1 MIRFSSRFLAA
12 LSLALVLTG
21 CAGGNDD
28 LQAWIAEVKAK
39 PAAPLDA
46 LPPLRT
52 YPPIEY
58 SAQGLRDPFS
68 VPVTNSREAAG
79 PRPDPNRRKEALE
92 AFPLDALRMVG
103 TIGVGQ
109 GAIALVLAPDNVTYR
124 VKLQDYVGQNDGK
137 VVQVGA
143 ERIGLLELVSDG
155 AGGWLERQ
163 ASLALEDK

>member
-1 MIRFSSRFLAA
+1 MMSYLSRAFAA
-12 LSLALVLTG
+12 VGVSLVLTG
-21 CAGGNDD
+21 CMSSNDD
-28 LQAWIAEVKAK
+28 LQSWVAEVKAK

-68 VPVTNSREAAG
+68 APISNNREASG

-103 TIGVGQ
+103 TIGVDQ
-109 GAIALVLAPDNVTYR
+109 GAVALVLAPDNVTYR
-124 VKLQDYVGQNDGK
+124 VKLGDYVGQNDGK

>member
-1 MIRFSSRFLAA
+1 MMRSPSRAFAVVA
-12 LSLALVLTG
+12 LLLLLTG
-21 CAGGNDD
+21 CMSSNDD
-28 LQAWIAEVKAK
+28 LQSWIAEVKAK

-68 VPVTNSREAAG
+68 APVANSREASG

-103 TIGVGQ
+103 TIGVDQ
-109 GAIALVLAPDNVTYR
+109 GAVALVLAPDNVTYR
-124 VKLQDYVGQNDGK
+124 VKLGDYVGQNDGK